1 MFQSITFSNTVAM
14 YVLCDKRVF
23 IRFLVYREQIQELQT
38 SLYSYHTAHAIV
50 SCRYY
55 HYYCY
60 FFSPLATPHPFRT
73 RPPCSLHSETC
84 SNSAPTVQWLLGA
97 LVKRLRF
104 GGNLLSLNKC
114 LPNLLLV
121 IFYRSLGKYNLTCT
135 GKHYNITQPI
145 QYNGCD
151 GQTGSD
157 WYISIVIRRDCCAE

>member
-1 MFQSITFSNTVAM
+1 MFQSITFSNTMAM

-38 SLYSYHTAHAIV
+38 SPLVSYCT
-50 SCRYY
+50 SDRELSLLSLLLL
-55 HYYCY
+55 
-60 FFSPLATPHPFRT
+60 FFFTPGYPTSLPHPTTAFFT
-73 RPPCSLHSETC
+73 LWNLFKQC
-84 SNSAPTVQWLLGA
+84 SNSAVALGA

-145 QYNGCD
+145 QYNGGD

-157 WYISIVIRRDCCAE
+157 WYISIVIGRECCTE